1 MIARTSSAAWVKGVI
16 DMFAAEG
23 LDVEDLFDMAGL
35 DAASLNDPAMRF
47 LIDDVSLLWQLAV
60 ARSGKATLGLSRELT
75 MTYGNLDVVAYAM
88 MTCQTL
94 LEGLNRLARYMNV
107 VSDAATF
114 ALTPTAD
121 GHWLELGHLGGERP
135 VPRQRVEFGML
146 TVLTH
151 CSWIT
156 GRDLRALSVEFVYPD
171 PPDLGLHREAFQC
184 PLRFGQGANRALL
197 STADLALPLSGRNA
211 ALATLHERLAEQRL
225 DALHGARTSHLVRE
239 LIAARVAGPD
249 LSRERIAASLHISS
263 RTLQRRLEDEGT
275 SFQQLR
281 DDTRRELAQRY
292 LREPVSSSLSRVAE
306 LLGFEDQSNL
316 FRACKRW
323 FGESPG
329 QYRARFGARQLVI
342 PAALPTQDA
351 MSSRIAP
358 KASLNP

>member
-1 MIARTSSAAWVKGVI
+1 MIARTSSATWVKGVT
-16 DMFAAEG
+16 DVFAAEG

-35 DAASLNDPAMRF
+35 DVAALHDPAMRF
-47 LIDDVSLLWQLAV
+47 LIDDVSVLWELAA
-60 ARSGKATLGLSRELT
+60 ARSGKATLGLSRELA

-94 LEGLNRLARYMNV
+94 LEGLHRLARYMNV

-114 ALTPTAD
+114 ALAPTS
-121 GHWLELGHLGGERP
+121 GGYWLELGHLGGERP

-156 GRDLRALSVEFVYPD
+156 GRDLQPLSVEFVYPD
-171 PPDLGLHREAFQC
+171 PPDPRRHAEAFRC
-184 PLRFGQGANRALL
+184 PLRFGQKANRALL
-197 STADLALPLSGRNA
+197 RTADLALPLSGRNTT
-211 ALATLHERLAEQRL
+211 LATLHESLAEQRL
-225 DALHGARTSHLVRE
+225 DALHGSRTSHLVRD
-239 LIAARVAGPD
+239 LIAARVAGAH
-249 LSRERIAASLHISS
+249 LTREDIASSLHLSS
-263 RTLQRRLEDEGT
+263 RTLQRRLEEEGT

-292 LREPVSSSLSRVAE
+292 LRGPGSGSLSRVAE

-329 QYRARFGARQLVI
+329 KYRARLGLLVEGRV
-342 PAALPTQDA
+342 AG
-351 MSSRIAP
+351 RV
-358 KASLNP
+358 ASGESGR